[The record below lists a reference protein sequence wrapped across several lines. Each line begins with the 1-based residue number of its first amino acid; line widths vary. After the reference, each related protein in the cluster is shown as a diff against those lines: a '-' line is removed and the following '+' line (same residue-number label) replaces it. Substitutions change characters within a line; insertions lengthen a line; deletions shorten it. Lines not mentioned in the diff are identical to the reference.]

1 LDGTSSPQAVI
12 NGFFLA
18 GAARSPSRARS
29 GSYLASGS
37 ALCDRIFREDL
48 LDPFERLSAAAC
60 GVSPSFMIATHALGK
75 TRSFWTCSPVSSVT
89 PKFLLKEIWKP
100 LRYK

>member
-1 LDGTSSPQAVI
+1 MPQAVI

-48 LDPFERLSAAAC
+48 LDPFER
-60 GVSPSFMIATHALGK
+60 
-75 TRSFWTCSPVSSVT
+75 PVRGG
-89 PKFLLKEIWKP
+89 
-100 LRYK
+100 LRR

>member
-1 LDGTSSPQAVI
+1 MCSLYVLVKPCRADWENRANGITPQAVI

-48 LDPFERLSAAAC
+48 LEPFER
-60 GVSPSFMIATHALGK
+60 
-75 TRSFWTCSPVSSVT
+75 PV
-89 PKFLLKEIWKP
+89 
-100 LRYK
+100 RGGQRR

>member
-1 LDGTSSPQAVI
+1 MPQAVI

-18 GAARSPSRARS
+18 GAADPRRGRVLVPISPPAQPCAIGYFAKICSTRLNA
-29 GSYLASGS
+29 
-37 ALCDRIFREDL
+37 
-48 LDPFERLSAAAC
+48 LSAAAC
-60 GVSPSFMIATHALGK
+60 RVSPSFMIAAHALRK
-75 TRSFWTCSPVSSVT
+75 TLSFWTCSPVSSVT